1 MNAEIKKLLDYQTID
16 SSLNSIE
23 HELISNPNRIK
34 AQKMLTSFKNEQQIA
49 ENLEKD
55 AGKAVEEFNKVKSL
69 YEANANLAG
78 KLSSIDVDKLDDS
91 KIEKL
96 NSDLEAVLN
105 NLAAIEKKLGG
116 LNKNVETI
124 LAGFEN
130 AKKQATIAKNNY
142 MQCKAAYDEFVKSK
156 SDEIAKLKTGLVNIS
171 KTINP
176 ELMQKYMAIRGDKI
190 FPVLVPLNSGL
201 CGFCQMNINA
211 NDANRLKEKGYIIC
225 ENCHRIIYL

>member
-16 SSLNSIE
+16 ASLNSIE
-23 HELISNPNRIK
+23 HELISNPNRVK
-34 AQKMLTSFKNEQQIA
+34 AQKMLTSFKNEQQMA

-69 YEANANLAG
+69 YEANANLAA
-78 KLSSIDVDKLDDS
+78 KLSSIDVDKLEDD

-96 NSDLEAVLN
+96 NSDLESVLN
-105 NLAAIEKKLGG
+105 NLATIEKKLVQ
-116 LNKNVETI
+116 LNKNVESI
-124 LAGFEN
+124 LVGFEN
-130 AKKQATIAKNNY
+130 AKKQATIARNSYMESKN
-142 MQCKAAYDEFVKSK
+142 AYDEFVKSK
-156 SDEIAKLKTGLVNIS
+156 SAEIAKLKAGLSNIA
-171 KTINP
+171 KTVNP
-176 ELMQKYMAIRGDKI
+176 ELMQKYQAIRSDKI

-211 NDANRLKEKGYIIC
+211 NDANRLKDNGYIIC